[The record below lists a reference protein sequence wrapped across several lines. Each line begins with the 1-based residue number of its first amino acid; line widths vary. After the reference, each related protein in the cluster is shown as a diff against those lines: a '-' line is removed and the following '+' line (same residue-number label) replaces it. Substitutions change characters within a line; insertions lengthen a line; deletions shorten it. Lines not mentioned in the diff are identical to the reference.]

1 MNVKA
6 AWSLVLFAGL
16 AGMVV
21 TTAPSAREMPA
32 PARTASVVPDPAI
45 QLKGLVHQFRVG
57 DVAGLA
63 QALVP
68 PAKWEEVRTAYELK
82 RQEPIEEA
90 ERERF
95 AEQLQRLTAPD
106 AVDTLMAEIEPRLD
120 SARAQW
126 PGMLMMGM
134 GAAQMA
140 VASPDVEL
148 SQEQREALRR
158 MLPGM
163 QQWAGSTDFLNAAT
177 LRQALTLLADA
188 ARRTGIR
195 DLDTLRQL
203 PLEGV
208 LDRAGTL
215 LLASKDALRLYGLD
229 LDAVADSL
237 QVEVLSNDGRTARVR
252 AGVTVFGAPIWAEH
266 DLVLIEGRWYDASAV
281 KARAAPELALAG
293 N

>member
-1 MNVKA
+1 MNMKS
-6 AWSLVLFAGL
+6 WSLVLLTGL
-16 AGMVV
+16 VAAV
-21 TTAPSAREMPA
+21 A
-32 PARTASVVPDPAI
+32 PAAPFAKEAGQSPGIGVVAPDPVFQI
-45 QLKGLVHQFRVG
+45 KGLVHQFRVG

-63 QALVP
+63 QALIP

-90 ERERF
+90 ERAHF
-95 AEQLQRLTAPD
+95 AEQLERFTAPD
-106 AVDTLMAEIEPRLD
+106 AVEVFMVEIEPRLVD
-120 SARAQW
+120 ARAQW

-140 VASPDVEL
+140 VTSPDVDL
-148 SQEQREALRR
+148 SQEQREALKR

-163 QQWAGSTDFLNAAT
+163 QQWAGSTDFLDAAT

-188 ARRTGIR
+188 VRRTGIR
-195 DLDTLRQL
+195 DLDALRQL
-203 PLEGV
+203 PLEGA

-215 LLASKDALRLYGLD
+215 LLAGKDALRLYGLD

-252 AGVTVFGAPIWAEH
+252 ASVTVFGAAISADH
-266 DLVLIEGRWYDASAV
+266 DLVLIDGRWYDASSV
-281 KARAAPELALAG
+281 KALSAPALALTMG
-293 N
+293 H